1 MEIKGLYKLKRE
13 DEEKLIQ
20 TYKEAFA
27 DYPKLMVAFPD
38 KRAKEAALEASLR
51 YYVAYD
57 MEYGEAFALDPSI
70 NEGVCLVYSKDMTY
84 TEEKHIQAGSYSP
97 EYKAAMAQLTEEE
110 QQCRVALFD
119 ELDRLEEQVD
129 IPEPHLYADFLGVRP
144 ACQRQGR
151 GHKLMEAVCAFAKE
165 EGLPIMLFTNTD
177 DDVAFYQSLGFR
189 VIDVVHS
196 EKFGFTN
203 TYLIKEAK

>member
-20 TYKEAFA
+20 TYKDAFA

-38 KRAKEAALEASLR
+38 KRVKEAALEATLR

-57 MEYGEAFALDPSI
+57 LEYGEAFALDENV
-70 NEGVCLVYSKDMTY
+70 NEGVCLVYSQDMTY

-97 EYKAAMAQLTEEE
+97 EYKAAMAQLTQEE
-110 QQCRVALFD
+110 QQRRIDLFD
-119 ELDRLEEQVD
+119 ELDRLEELVD
-129 IPEPHLYADFLGVRP
+129 IPQPHLYADFLGVRQ
-144 ACQRQGR
+144 ACQKQGW
-151 GHKLMEAVCAFAKE
+151 GHRLMSAVCDFAKE
-165 EGLPIMLFTNTD
+165 QGLPIMLFTNTD
-177 DDVAFYQSLGFR
+177 DDVAFYESLGFR

-196 EKFGFTN
+196 EEFGFTN
-203 TYLIKEAK
+203 TYLIKEAE